1 MKSKAVKI
9 FAKPNDR
16 IEPIR
21 DVFESQYKENK
32 GSKMQGISLTK
43 KIIHWFMN
51 KIIVKKRGII
61 RTADFS
67 TLVNRQ
73 VQCKIRNLVSI
84 VKMFEKKEDKPCLLF
99 NLERPDV
106 DTLEDS
112 TWVINAKIYINSY

>member
-1 MKSKAVKI
+1 
-9 FAKPNDR
+9 
-16 IEPIR
+16 
-21 DVFESQYKENK
+21 
-32 GSKMQGISLTK
+32 MQGISLTK